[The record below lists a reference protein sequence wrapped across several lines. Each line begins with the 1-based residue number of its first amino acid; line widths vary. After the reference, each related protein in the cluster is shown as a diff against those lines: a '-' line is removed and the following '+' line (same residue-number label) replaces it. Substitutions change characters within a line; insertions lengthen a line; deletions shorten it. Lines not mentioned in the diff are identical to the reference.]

1 MRPLIFWRV
10 NDNDQVSSVSQGGE
24 GSINVSPLL
33 VNDTVN
39 GDVNVNIGVPKLSN
53 GNIQGHAFTLI
64 FNDGRHQ
71 TS

>member
-1 MRPLIFWRV
+1 MFCSFPNKKLHKRTFC
-10 NDNDQVSSVSQGGE
+10 
-24 GSINVSPLL
+24 INVSPPS

>member
-1 MRPLIFWRV
+1 MFRYLNRRFRNKIYSEWLSF
-10 NDNDQVSSVSQGGE
+10 
-24 GSINVSPLL
+24 INMSPPS

-53 GNIQGHAFTLI
+53 GNVSGHAFTLI
-64 FNDGRHQ
+64 FNDGGHQ